1 MLLKLFFNA
10 DIPDWDVQ
18 YDDNLYSWSA
28 SATEKLISEFLTDC
42 PSIANNMYW
51 FNTIIFMLIK
61 SNLICIVVK
70 TNQVQKLENHN

>member
-28 SATEKLISEFLTDC
+28 SATEKLILEFLTDGLC
-42 PSIANNMYW
+42 TDS
-51 FNTIIFMLIK
+51 TL
-61 SNLICIVVK
+61 
-70 TNQVQKLENHN
+70 